1 LNIYSAASLVASTTC
16 WLLGLFVLV
25 KDPKN
30 PLNRSFTL
38 IVILT
43 GIWSI
48 FPFLASLPLENSV
61 ALLLTRV
68 LYLFAAFVPAAWC
81 VFVFAILGL
90 DKVKTEQHVVRALL
104 VTSTIF
110 AAISF
115 TPGFIS
121 GILRYQ
127 PFSAV
132 IPGLSYVPFV
142 LFFAG
147 GCGYGYYRCYKS
159 YLQSVGA
166 KRNQLKYILAAFGFA
181 YIAGFMHF
189 VAAYLHT
196 EPFPHDFLLI
206 IFAGLIAYA
215 IARYRLMDITVV
227 INKGLTY
234 SLMLGLIFIPAYL
247 AILVSNRATPHS
259 IPSLITASIIFACGL
274 WIVLKNPKATTN
286 ITFGS
291 ICLAVCFWL
300 FGVFMMFS
308 AGREHEI
315 IFWGKFAYAGIIFI
329 PAFFYHFCVSF
340 LQRDARKGPILM
352 TYLMSIAF
360 LALIPTDLF
369 VNGRY
374 SYFWGSYLKAAP
386 LHPLFLLYF
395 ASVSGMALQ
404 KLYAGYKAKAM
415 TAPLESTR
423 IQYVFWAFVIG
434 YIACLDFVQSYGIGL
449 YPTGFLF
456 AGLWVIIV
464 SYAILKYQLLEV
476 AQITRTQLLPYFQ
489 VFALV
494 PLYFVILG
502 LTRMFTGTMQ
512 YIFAGILLATFA
524 VLAEVLVSIQKRM
537 EKVVEYTL
545 FRKKYDAYETLTEF
559 SKALVAILDLKH
571 LNEKII
577 GTISRVLEIDKISL
591 FLLDKEKD
599 CHFWA
604 AGRGIDAERFKDLKI
619 RRFAHYLEEIDRFTL
634 KEDLEQAQPNSV
646 AQKAVLNT
654 MALLEAELCIPLRN
668 KDRMIGFLN
677 LGHKAKQNM
686 YTQEDLNLL
695 FTLAQNAAIALD
707 NALLYEDLRT
717 QKALIHRTDRLRSLE
732 TIAGGFAHEIRN
744 PLTSIKTFVQLSRQ
758 RKDDPE
764 FFGEFSAVVCEDVAR
779 IERLIQE
786 ILDYA
791 KYGEPKFQE
800 EDLNEVVSSS
810 LYFIKVS
817 ADNRSISIDKEL
829 AENLARV
836 MLDRQQIKQ
845 VLLNLFM
852 NALHAM
858 AEGDKLAVRTHA
870 LHKRDRG
877 KWVQIEISDTGCGI
891 PAADLDHIFDP
902 FYTTKHVSEERE
914 GTGLGLTIVHQII
927 EEHGGYIEVQSEV
940 GRGTT
945 FFINLPERAHRPERE
960 GDDIKKPALAADK
973 RT

>member
-1 LNIYSAASLVASTTC
+1 LNIYSVASLVASTTC

-30 PLNRSFTL
+30 PLNRSFAL

-43 GIWSI
+43 GTWSI
-48 FPFLASLPLENSV
+48 FPFLASMPLEDSL

-68 LYLFAAFVPAAWC
+68 LYFFAAFVPAAWC
-81 VFVFAILGL
+81 IFVFAILGL
-90 DKVKTEQHVVRALL
+90 DKVKTEQQIVRALL

-115 TPGFIS
+115 TSGFIS
-121 GILRYQ
+121 GIVRYQ

-189 VAAYLHT
+189 VASYLHT

-215 IARYRLMDITVV
+215 IAKYRLMDITVV
-227 INKGLTY
+227 INKSLAY
-234 SLMLGLIFIPAYL
+234 SLMVGLIFVPASL
-247 AILVSNRATPHS
+247 AVLVSHRATPYS
-259 IPSLITASIIFACGL
+259 IPPLITANIIFACGL
-274 WIVLKNPKATTN
+274 WIVLKNPRAKVN

-308 AGREHEI
+308 AGPEQEI
-315 IFWGKFAYAGIIFI
+315 IFWGKVALVGAVFI
-329 PAFFYHFCVSF
+329 PAFFYHFCVNF
-340 LQRDARKGPILM
+340 LQRDAKKGPILIS
-352 TYLMSIAF
+352 YLISTVF
-360 LALIPTDLF
+360 LALIPSDLL

-374 SYFWGSYLKAAP
+374 SYFWGSYLKAGP
-386 LHPLFLLYF
+386 LHPVFLVYF
-395 ASVSGMALQ
+395 ASVSGVAL
-404 KLYAGYKAKAM
+404 KNLYVGYKAKKE
-415 TAPLESTR
+415 TSPLESTR

-434 YIACLDFVQSYGIGL
+434 YIASLDFIQHYGIGL
-449 YPTGFLF
+449 YPAGSLF
-456 AGLWVIIV
+456 ACLWVVIV
-464 SYAILKYQLLEV
+464 SYAILRYQLLEI
-476 AQITRTQLLPYFQ
+476 AQITRSQLLPYAQ
-489 VFALV
+489 VFALI
-494 PLYFVILG
+494 PSYFVILG
-502 LTRMFTGTMQ
+502 LIRVFTGTMQ
-512 YIFAGILLATFA
+512 YILAGILLATFA
-524 VLAEVLVSIQKRM
+524 VLAEVLVSIQKQM
-537 EKVVEYTL
+537 EKAVEYTL

-559 SKALVAILDLKH
+559 SKALVAILQLKD

-599 CHFWA
+599 YHFWA

-619 RRFAHYLEEIDRFTL
+619 RRFAHYLENADRFIL
-634 KEDLEQAQPNSV
+634 KEELEQVLPSSV
-646 AQKAVLNT
+646 GQKAVLNT

-668 KDRMIGFLN
+668 KDRVIGFMN
-677 LGHKAKQNM
+677 LGHKANLNM
-686 YTQEDLNLL
+686 YTQEDLSLL

-707 NALLYEDLRT
+707 NALLYEDLRK

-744 PLTSIKTFVQLSRQ
+744 PLTSIKTFVQLSPQ

-817 ADNRSISIDKEL
+817 ADTRSIGIDQEL
-829 AENLARV
+829 AEGLAPV

-858 AEGDKLAVRTHA
+858 AKGDRLAVRTHA
-870 LHKRDRG
+870 LHKRDGG
-877 KWVQIEISDTGCGI
+877 KWVQIEVSDTGCGI

-945 FFINLPERAHRPERE
+945 FFVNLPEQARRPQRE
-960 GDDIKKPALAADK
+960 SDDIKKPVLSADK
-973 RT
+973 TA